1 MSVQIVIDEGGV
13 FQPATINQRDL
24 VFWYNKDDQAHY
36 PVPGCSK
43 IPPDGASLEVPP
55 GDTTPKYQPAPS
67 PNLPVTIT
75 YGCAIAGHE
84 SESGTITVNADSGQ
98 PATGTPAGPDSKTI
112 AISAGGVFATV
123 DVHQSDTVAWQ
134 NDDSKT
140 HYPVPNCTGLLV
152 QSQGVSNQLQPEAP
166 WGLPMAITYGCA
178 MPGHGS
184 ESGTINVYADFVAAA
199 SPIALS
205 ASANTAAIATGGKS
219 PYKLVN
225 DPNYPF
231 LTLQE
236 APPAGSSAGVNIVLG
251 SSQGTAQINYQ
262 LNVTDALGT
271 NINTAIQINLS

>member
-13 FQPATINQRDL
+13 FQPVTINQRDL

-43 IPPDGASLEVPP
+43 IPPDGASLEVAP
-55 GDTTPKYQPAPS
+55 GDTTPKYQPAPN

-75 YGCAIAGHE
+75 YGCAVAGHE
-84 SESGTITVNADSGQ
+84 SESGTITVNSDTGQ
-98 PATGTPAGPDSKTI
+98 PATGTPAGPNSRTI
-112 AISAGGVFATV
+112 AISPGGVFASV

-152 QSQGVSNQLQPEAP
+152 QPQGVSNQLQPEAP

-178 MPGHGS
+178 VPGHGS
-184 ESGTINVYADFVAAA
+184 ESGTINVYADFLAAP

-205 ASANTAAIATGGKS
+205 AAANTAAIATGGKS
-219 PYKLVN
+219 PYTLVN

-236 APPAGSSAGVNIVLG
+236 APPAGSSAGVNIVLS

-262 LNVTDALGT
+262 LNMTDALGT
-271 NINTAIQINLS
+271 NINTAIQVNLT